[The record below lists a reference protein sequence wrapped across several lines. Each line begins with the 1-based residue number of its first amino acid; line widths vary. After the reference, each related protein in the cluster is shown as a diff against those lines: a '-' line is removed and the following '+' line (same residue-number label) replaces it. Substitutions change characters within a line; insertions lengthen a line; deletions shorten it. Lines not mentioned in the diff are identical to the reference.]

1 MQEVLQCLKKH
12 GQRLDLEIAAEMR
25 VPLATVRK
33 LLAELSAAGEVV
45 MCQLTRYEG
54 SKTIEAWQCRVSGF
68 VPAPAPGVSRRRRS
82 GARRPGA
89 IPAGTT
95 VREGLVPRGAGPSCF

>member
-1 MQEVLQCLKKH
+1 VHEVLQCLKKY

-33 LLAELSAAGEVV
+33 LRAELSAAGEVV

-54 SKTIEAWQCRVSGF
+54 SKTIEAWQCRVSGYVP
-68 VPAPAPGVSRRRRS
+68 VPAPGSKPKRRS
-82 GARRPGA
+82 GLDAPRP
-89 IPAGTT
+89 
-95 VREGLVPRGAGPSCF
+95 REFS

>member
-1 MQEVLQCLKKH
+1 
-12 GQRLDLEIAAEMR
+12 MR

-54 SKTIEAWQCRVSGF
+54 SKTIEAWQCRVSGYA
-68 VPAPAPGVSRRRRS
+68 PAPAPGEEAEGGVGPQSGGDSSRTS
-82 GARRPGA
+82 S
-89 IPAGTT
+89 T
-95 VREGLVPRGAGPSCF
+95 

>member
-1 MQEVLQCLKKH
+1 LVDCE
-12 GQRLDLEIAAEMR
+12 RLEAAEMR

-54 SKTIEAWQCRVSGF
+54 SKTIEAWQCRISGYVSRRRPRG
-68 VPAPAPGVSRRRRS
+68 GSRRRRS
-82 GARRPGA
+82 AHTA
-89 IPAGTT
+89 
-95 VREGLVPRGAGPSCF
+95 EGFADSSLQYPD